1 MDYSNSLN
9 ALRKREIVEN
19 GLITSWSKNAMLFMG
34 IPNSK
39 YHDSKTP
46 LLQAS
51 SKDMMNHY
59 QYSLFWESKAER
71 AMKPLNGAVE

>member
-1 MDYSNSLN
+1 
-9 ALRKREIVEN
+9 
-19 GLITSWSKNAMLFMG
+19 MLFMG